1 MPQPPAPLAAAS
13 SAPAAPEFPALPLPW
28 GWSRFGGG
36 SQGFLGPPTP
46 PFFSSLL
53 PLAVA
58 QRIFF
63 RLELLQAWVKTN
75 QSVSTKPNPTSLCPL
90 PRNPPPPPFHLSSF
104 FLSSSISC
112 KENKPPIRTPTTPS
126 VLTIPTRPPQP
137 PSLPQPP
144 RPATGRA
151 PPGGGGN
158 AEKCIQTPPAPPHDP
173 HFSPTCP
180 QPPPPSFC
188 FAPCKLLFH
197 SPSHPAFSLP
207 PPPPPILSLTPNPPP
222 KLFLPSQ
229 IPSHIPP
236 PPIPTAAPYLPYHP
250 MYLCGRN
257 RGVPIGG
264 IPTSSPPLLCCLQ
277 LLLGLLGGCRKE
289 IRPRTHPTNLPLPL
303 RTSSNS
309 PSMGAGRSPPSP
321 SPLSWGGPEVPKGS
335 LGGGPGPPPSL
346 RR

>member
-90 PRNPPPPPFHLSSF
+90 PRNPPPPLSPLILF
-104 FLSSSISC
+104 PQLIHQLQRKQTTNKDPNNPLSAHNANKTPPTPLLTSATSACNREISSWG
-112 KENKPPIRTPTTPS
+112 
-126 VLTIPTRPPQP
+126 VV
-137 PSLPQPP
+137 
-144 RPATGRA
+144 
-151 PPGGGGN
+151 GN
-158 AEKCIQTPPAPPHDP
+158 AKKCIQTPPAPPHDP

-236 PPIPTAAPYLPYHP
+236 PPDSYSCSL
-250 MYLCGRN
+250 
-257 RGVPIGG
+257 
-264 IPTSSPPLLCCLQ
+264 S
-277 LLLGLLGGCRKE
+277 
-289 IRPRTHPTNLPLPL
+289 PLP
-303 RTSSNS
+303 
-309 PSMGAGRSPPSP
+309 PHV
-321 SPLSWGGPEVPKGS
+321 PLW
-335 LGGGPGPPPSL
+335 
-346 RR
+346 